1 MSESVIPNAIRLGDS
16 KPVGV
21 AAHRRSAVHM
31 STTQNRF
38 GPGTIARLPIETGG
52 HGIWADV
59 SRTGR
64 LEFDIKV
71 INKNPYADFT
81 SLGRAGFQNVIEE
94 IQLEVNGVP
103 IEINRQYGPTVEL
116 QMIRRGQNPDP
127 FYHTFANKYSV
138 PEAGRYH
145 CNLVKPCM
153 VNANGQPWDYRADNY
168 LTSVTVPQP
177 SLAYTFNTVGT
188 TAAITYSG
196 ADGAGNDARQA
207 YMINHNGVNAGDQT
221 SAIYAAEPFTTAR
234 GAIAKTAGTLLIP
247 NQALNLLGPLR
258 LGRDWDELKKDV
270 KANLTT
276 RNNLK
281 DCSMFYSQAKY
292 LPIMCKPTKQDAQTY
307 MGGVFGVGNV
317 PEVLSWDNCEISY
330 HVSMPLEMGV
340 MGTLNPSAIP
350 SFMFGAGRTS
360 MVIKFAAAA
369 HVFQTTLDPNRVVPG
384 TMRGYVP
391 FKGGRATVL
400 PPALANGQT
409 QAAFSPAIHPFLA
422 AAIATIREG
431 QGAGTALP
439 SQPEFP
445 TVALAAG
452 QVTQLIDSETPAGN
466 VAGQQTIGT
475 STFSPIPQYVLG
487 GAGASNAASMQ
498 EAWITARPYSKESQ
512 ACFGTWKPFGVPQ
525 TRRSNLGA
533 LPLLVPQTHYGDLT
547 YEISGLMYRVEEILM
562 NDQVTAS
569 VLSAAMG
576 GKAVLGTTIL
586 KEMKQQTVV
595 NASQKILAPFT
606 GANVADV
613 CFAFRHPDQLDYTG
627 AFAHPTYS
635 FVNPFAS
642 VKKSASTFT
651 SGNTTHSFQVGTD
664 TPSDYTIEHAFDTTL
679 NSNVEIYAQL
689 ASEHL
694 PRHHI
699 RSVDHLV
706 EFVTAGD
713 QIFTGSSDVGGYRR
727 IGGMPNQHDCNYSL
741 TNPSA
746 NAIERQGISCL
757 EDGFFAAHLPMNC
770 LDDQTI
776 TGNPF
781 LVRAASAAYLPG
793 GNGLALVRERGN
805 YFLPHTEPLQGTF
818 HLSFNLETFQ
828 GLGDKLRS
836 GTTIVNNQFFLLFE
850 NAKLCAETTLEML
863 VVARCY
869 AKIVF
874 ERGGGVQVI
883 S

>member
-21 AAHRRSAVHM
+21 SAHRRSAVHM

-64 LEFDIKV
+64 IEFDIKV

-103 IEINRQYGPTVEL
+103 IEINRQYGATVEL

-127 FYHTFANKYSV
+127 FYHTFSNKYSV
-138 PEAGRYH
+138 PEAGKYH

-153 VNANGQPWDYRADNY
+153 LNANGQPWDYSGDNY
-168 LTSVTVPQP
+168 LTMTSTPQP
-177 SLAYTFNTVGT
+177 TLNYTFQTDGT
-188 TAAITYSG
+188 TTAISYSG
-196 ADGAGNDARQA
+196 AEGAGNDARQGFIA
-207 YMINHNGVNAGDQT
+207 THALALVNDDTDPAT
-221 SAIYAAEPFTTAR
+221 VYAPAPFDANTT
-234 GAIAKTAGTLLIP
+234 KNDGTLLTP
-247 NQALNLLGPLR
+247 NLSLNLLGPLR
-258 LGRDWDELKKDV
+258 VGRDWDELKKDI

-281 DCSMFYSQAKY
+281 DCSMYFAQAKY
-292 LPIMCKPTKQDAQTY
+292 LPIMCKPTLQTAQAY
-307 MGGVFGVGNV
+307 MGGTFAAGNV
-317 PEVLSWDNCEISY
+317 PQTLSWDQCEVSY
-330 HVSMPLEMGV
+330 HVCMPLEMGV
-340 MGTLNPSAIP
+340 LGTLNPSALP

-360 MVIKFAAAA
+360 LVIKFAPAA

-384 TMRGYVP
+384 TMRAYVP
-391 FKGGRATVL
+391 FKGGRANVQPVTIADGQV
-400 PPALANGQT
+400 PADY
-409 QAAFSPAIHPFLA
+409 SPAIHPYLYS
-422 AAIATIREG
+422 AIQTIR
-431 QGAGTALP
+431 GANASAPGR
-439 SQPEFP
+439 PEFP

-452 QVTQLIDSETPAGN
+452 QVTQLTMGALVANRPA
-466 VAGQQTIGT
+466 ATAIGT
-475 STFSPIPQYVLG
+475 TTLSPIPQYCLG
-487 GAGASNAASMQ
+487 SGGTHNAASMQ
-498 EAWITARPYSKESQ
+498 EAWVATRPYARESA
-512 ACFGTWKPFGVPQ
+512 ACFGTWRPFGVPQ
-525 TRRSNLGA
+525 SRRSNLGA
-533 LPLLVPQTHYGDLT
+533 LPLSLPQTHYGDLT

-569 VLSAAMG
+569 ILSAAMD
-576 GKAVLGTTIL
+576 GKAVLGTTVL

-595 NASQKILAPFT
+595 NASQKILAPVT
-606 GANVADV
+606 GANVADI

-627 AFAHPTYS
+627 AFAYPTYS

-642 VKKSASTFT
+642 VKKSPSTYA
-651 SGNTTHSFQVGTD
+651 SGNTTQTFHVGTD

-727 IGGMPNQHDCNYSL
+727 IGGLPNQHDCNYSL
-741 TNPSA
+741 TNPA
-746 NAIERQGISCL
+746 PFALERQGISCL

-770 LDDQTI
+770 LDDQTV

-781 LVRAASAAYLPG
+781 LTRAASAAYLPG
-793 GNGLALVRERGN
+793 ANGLGLVRERGN

-863 VVARCY
+863 IVARCY